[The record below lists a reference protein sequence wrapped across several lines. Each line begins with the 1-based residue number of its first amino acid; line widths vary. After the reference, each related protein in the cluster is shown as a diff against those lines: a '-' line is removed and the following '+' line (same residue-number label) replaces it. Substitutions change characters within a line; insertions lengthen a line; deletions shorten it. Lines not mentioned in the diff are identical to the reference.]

1 MLEHLIEDS
10 VVLKEDRI
18 AVGVSGGADSMVL
31 LWALLDKQK
40 QVGFYLKVINV
51 NHHLRGEESDSDTK
65 FVKEFCEKKKIPYEI
80 VDVDVK
86 SLKADKKLTLEES
99 ARVARYDAFA
109 KIMKTDKLNKLFLAH
124 HKNDQVETI
133 LMHIFRGSGVAGAS
147 GIKQNDYVVRPLLNF
162 DKNEILKIASEHGVK
177 FVTDSSNSDN
187 AFARNYVRNVVVPA
201 IEKAYPNVVNS
212 IFEFGKKCK
221 EMQEFVQ
228 KNIKTEYFE
237 ENNDYIVL
245 KDQAF
250 LEHSVVVHE
259 YVKQVFEKLKI
270 FADIESKH
278 YDMIFELQKCSVNKS
293 VDLPHQI
300 QAKRTYTGVKFCKK
314 TSKKK
319 TEKHHEFIL
328 GELDFEG
335 YGKIVTKIVSPDEVV
350 YGEGALFADY
360 TKISNSAVWRI
371 RNLGDTFAKLGTG
384 SKKLNDYFTDKKID
398 FEKRDNLPI
407 LAFENLVLIVAENDV
422 SENVKIDGQT
432 DQIVKIEFLPNTN
445 RWQFIKKLLIL

>member
-10 VVLKEDRI
+10 VISKDDRI

-40 QVGFYLKVINV
+40 QVGFYLKVVNV

-65 FVKEFCEKKKIPYEI
+65 FVKDFCEKKKIPCEI

-86 SLKADKKLTLEES
+86 TLKVDKKLTLEES
-99 ARVARYDAFA
+99 ARIARYDAFA
-109 KIMKTDKLNKLFLAH
+109 KIMKVDKLNKLFLAH

-133 LMHIFRGSGVAGAS
+133 LMHIFRGSGVSGAS
-147 GIKQNDYVVRPLLNF
+147 GIKQSDYVVRPLLNL

-177 FVTDSSNSDN
+177 FVTDSSNADN
-187 AFARNYVRNVVVPA
+187 AFSRNYVRNVVVPA

-250 LEHSVVVHE
+250 LEHSVVGHE
-259 YVKQVFEKLKI
+259 YIKQVFEKLKI
-270 FADIESKH
+270 FADIEAKH
-278 YDMIFELQKCSVNKS
+278 YDMIFDLQKCSVNKS

-300 QAKRTYTGVKFCKK
+300 QAKRTYTGVKFFKK

-319 TEKHHEFIL
+319 IEKQHEFVV

-335 YGKIVTKIVSPDEVV
+335 YGKIVTKLVSADEVI

-360 TKISNSAVWRI
+360 SKISNNAVWRI
-371 RNLGDTFAKLGTG
+371 RSLGDTFAKLGTG

-407 LAFENLVLIVAENDV
+407 LAVENLVLIVAENDV

-432 DQIVKIEFLPNTN
+432 DQIVKIEFLPNAN
-445 RWQFIKKLLIL
+445 RWQFIEKLLIL